1 MKFIDITAT
10 SQRLREMRV
19 EQDLKA
25 TYVAARLCVSPGA
38 VSRWEQGKCLP
49 GIDRLVNLAD
59 IYGCRVEDLLVI
71 REG

>member
-1 MKFIDITAT
+1 MKFIDIAAT
-10 SQRLREMRV
+10 SRLLRETRV

-25 TYVAARLCVSPGA
+25 VYVANRLCVTPGA
-38 VSRWEQGKCLP
+38 VSRWELGKCLP
-49 GIDRLVNLAD
+49 GIDRLINLAD

>member
-19 EQDLKA
+19 ERDLKA

-38 VSRWEQGKCLP
+38 VSRWELGKCLP

-59 IYGCRVEDLLVI
+59 VYGCRVEDLLVI